1 MPVIPAFQVNFVPDY
16 SGTKHMKKSHIF
28 LLVILAVAVAILVTT
43 SREASTYVTFAEAYQ
58 MASQGN
64 TRSIHVVGELKK
76 NEKGEVVGIEPG
88 ADKVSFSFIMV
99 DDSGREQ
106 TVFYNQP
113 MPQDFMRSEKVVV
126 IGRYQGNIF
135 RAEKILLKC
144 PSKYQENTVNV

>member
-1 MPVIPAFQVNFVPDY
+1 
-16 SGTKHMKKSHIF
+16 MKKSHIF
-28 LLVILAVAVAILVTT
+28 LLIILAAAVAILITT
-43 SREASTYVTFAEAYQ
+43 SREASTYVTFTEAYQ

-76 NEKGEVVGIEPG
+76 NDKGEVVGIEPG

-99 DDSGREQ
+99 DDNGREQ
-106 TVFYNQP
+106 TVFHNQP

-126 IGRYQGNIF
+126 IGRYKGDIF
-135 RAEKILLKC
+135 YAEKILLKC